1 MKRTGKILFSM
12 AAAGAAI
19 SAAAFMAKK
28 HTVRHGK
35 PAPDT
40 EPNDVFEKNEE
51 YFPDFLQDGFGV
63 EEETPAEQGIY
74 LTADEAGFLKYI
86 LEGIENIGILTDSR
100 IAEVEKLARKRKIPH
115 TDRIR
120 EIKNA
125 CEGWDSDRELLQQCI
140 NDIREVLEGGFP
152 EDFLEYVSDSQAAGS
167 DAALS

>member
-12 AAAGAAI
+12 AAAELPFPLRLLWQKSI
-19 SAAAFMAKK
+19 LS
-28 HTVRHGK
+28 
-35 PAPDT
+35 DT
-40 EPNDVFEKNEE
+40 ENPHRIQNRMTFLRKMKNI
-51 YFPDFLQDGFGV
+51 FPIFFKTASAWR
-63 EEETPAEQGIY
+63 EETPAEQGIY

>member
-1 MKRTGKILFSM
+1 MARKLKIM
-12 AAAGAAI
+12 
-19 SAAAFMAKK
+19 
-28 HTVRHGK
+28 
-35 PAPDT
+35 
-40 EPNDVFEKNEE
+40 
-51 YFPDFLQDGFGV
+51 
-63 EEETPAEQGIY
+63 
-74 LTADEAGFLKYI
+74 
-86 LEGIENIGILTDSR
+86 EN
-100 IAEVEKLARKRKIPH
+100 EKLARKRKIPH